1 MTDTA
6 EAPVETPTE
15 TTDADVV
22 AQAVS
27 EQQNVEFD
35 FVLDK
40 YKAEGR
46 TEQEAAFEQAKAY
59 KELQSKFG
67 AFTGAPEGY
76 ELGLSEE
83 VGEKINV
90 EDLADDPIYND
101 FQDLAKE
108 MGLNNDGFNKFAEL
122 YVRGQLADL
131 EAADTVREQEM
142 KALGNNAD
150 RRLGNI
156 QDWAKA
162 NLDVD
167 GQEGLAAALTTAGA
181 VQAVEKLI
189 AKTRNAP
196 QAQDTPAAPSVDH
209 GKLREMMT
217 ARDEFGQPKMN
228 DPAYKAKVNKMYG
241 QLFGEEPHAV
251 TVGR

>member
-6 EAPVETPTE
+6 DNAPETQTE

-22 AQAVS
+22 AQTVA
-27 EQQNVEFD
+27 EQGDDRDFS

-40 YKAEGR
+40 YRADGR
-46 TEQEAAFEQAKAY
+46 TDEDSAFEQAKAY
-59 KELQSKFG
+59 GELQKRFG
-67 AFTGAPEGY
+67 SFTGAPEEY
-76 ELGLSEE
+76 EVALSEE
-83 VGEKINV
+83 LGEKFDV
-90 EDLADDPIYND
+90 ADLADDPIYSD
-101 FQDLAKE
+101 YKDIAKE
-108 MGLNNDGFNKFAEL
+108 MGLNQDGFNKLAEL
-122 YVRGQLADL
+122 YVRGQMADI
-131 EAADTVREQEM
+131 EAADAVREQEM
-142 KALGNNAD
+142 KALGNNAE

-162 NLDVD
+162 NLDAD
-167 GQEGLAAALTTAGA
+167 GQEGLANALTTAGA

-196 QAQDTPAAPSVDH
+196 QTQETAAAPTVDH

-228 DPAYKAKVNKMYG
+228 DPAYKAKVNKLYG
-241 QLFGEEPHAV
+241 QLFGEEPHSV
-251 TVGR
+251 TIG

>member
-6 EAPVETPTE
+6 EAPVETTTE
-15 TTDADVV
+15 TSDADVV

-27 EQQNVEFD
+27 EQQSTEFD

-40 YKAEGR
+40 YKADGR
-46 TEQEAAFEQAKAY
+46 TDSDAAFEQAKAY
-59 KELQSKFG
+59 KNLESKFG
-67 AFTGAPEGY
+67 AFTGAPEEY
-76 ELGLSEE
+76 EVGLSEE
-83 VGEKINV
+83 VGEKFNV
-90 EDLADDPIYND
+90 EDLSDDPIFSD
-101 FQDLAKE
+101 FKDMAKE
-108 MGLNNDGFNKFAEL
+108 MGLNNDGFNKLAEL
-122 YVRGQLADL
+122 YIRGQLADV

-142 KALGNNAD
+142 QALGNNAE

-162 NLDVD
+162 NLDAD
-167 GQEGLAAALTTAGA
+167 GQDGLAAALTTAGA

-209 GKLREMMT
+209 GKLKEMMT

-251 TVGR
+251 TIGR

>member
-6 EAPVETPTE
+6 ENAPETQ
-15 TTDADVV
+15 TDDQVV
-22 AQAVS
+22 AQAAVES
-27 EQQNVEFD
+27 QEQGVDFD

-40 YKAEGR
+40 YRAEGR
-46 TEQEAAFEQAKAY
+46 TDTEAAYEQAKAY
-59 KELQSKFG
+59 TELQKRFG
-67 AFTGAPEGY
+67 SFTGAPEEY

-83 VGEKINV
+83 ISENFNA

-101 FQDLAKE
+101 YKEIAKE
-108 MGLNNDGFNKFAEL
+108 MGINQEGFNKLAEL
-122 YVRGQLADL
+122 YVRGQLAEIKAFD
-131 EAADTVREQEM
+131 AVREQEM
-142 KALGNNAD
+142 KALGNNAE

-162 NLDVD
+162 NLDAEA
-167 GQEGLAAALTTAGA
+167 QEGLAAALTTAGA

-196 QAQDTPAAPSVDH
+196 QAQDTPAAPSIDH
-209 GKLREMMT
+209 AKLREMMT

-228 DPAYKAKVNKMYG
+228 DPAYKAKVNKLYG
-241 QLFGEEPHAV
+241 QLFGEEPHSV
-251 TVGR
+251 TIGG

>member
-6 EAPVETPTE
+6 DNAPE
-15 TTDADVV
+15 TTDADAV
-22 AQAVS
+22 AEAVT
-27 EQQNVEFD
+27 EQTEASTDFG

-40 YKAEGR
+40 YRADGR
-46 TEQEAAFEQAKAY
+46 SDTDAAFEQAKAY
-59 KELQSKFG
+59 GELQKKFG
-67 AFTGAPEGY
+67 SFTGAPEDY

-83 VGEKINV
+83 IGEKFNT
-90 EDLADDPIYND
+90 EELADDPIYND
-101 FQDLAKE
+101 FQEIAKE
-108 MGLNNDGFNKFAEL
+108 MGINNDGFNKLAEL
-122 YVRGQLADL
+122 YIKGQLADI
-131 EAADTVREQEM
+131 EAADQVREQEM

-162 NLDVD
+162 NLDAD

-196 QAQDTPAAPSVDH
+196 QVQETPAAPAVDH

-217 ARDEFGQPKMN
+217 ARDEYGNPKMN
-228 DPAYKAKVNKMYG
+228 DPAYKAKVNKLYD
-241 QLFGEEPHAV
+241 QLFGAEQHSV
-251 TVGR
+251 TIG